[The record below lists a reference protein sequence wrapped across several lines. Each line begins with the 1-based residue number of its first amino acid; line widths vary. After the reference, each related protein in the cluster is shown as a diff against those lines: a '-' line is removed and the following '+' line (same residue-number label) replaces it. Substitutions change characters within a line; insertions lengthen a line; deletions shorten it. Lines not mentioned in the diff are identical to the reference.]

1 MEQTPLT
8 YDNWETETRA
18 LRERL
23 VEARDVTT
31 AAIEKRTAELAD
43 LVSRIEKLDVALG
56 DVTPVKV
63 APVSAPKRRDRGIL
77 VVVRGSVLP
86 HLAGW
91 TLETVVDAVRK
102 IKPEVKVTSVRSA
115 LARLEKDGFVT
126 VAGSRGSRLY
136 YRTESETS
144 EPGTLQEA
152 YDNGNTIMV
161 NEEPP
166 RGLGGVVG
174 MAKST
179 LLVDPEKAEKT
190 SLQATSVKGKM
201 LFGGAEKPEHM

>member
-31 AAIEKRTAELAD
+31 EAIEKRTAELAD

-56 DVTPVKV
+56 DVTPAKV

-115 LARLEKDGFVT
+115 LARLEKDGLVT

-136 YRTESETS
+136 YRKESDR
-144 EPGTLQEA
+144 PALLQEEPES
-152 YDNGNTIMV
+152 DTDPIPS
-161 NEEPP
+161 NEEPK
-166 RGLGGVVG
+166 GLGGIVS